1 LVTLNQIKTIV
12 GDGTAESGGDG
23 GPAVS
28 AIIAYPK
35 GVWGDSLGNL
45 YLSDTAGNR
54 IRKVTKS
61 SSIISLVAGNPGIM
75 GNFGGDGGQA
85 TSAELNGPNQLFV
98 DTATNRL
105 YFADETNNCVRVV
118 NLNSGIITRYGGVC
132 GPDSGDSVN
141 GAMATSAKMNLPSGL
156 AIFSNMYV
164 SMGDACTIKQ
174 ITFAGGQIYN
184 FAGTYQS
191 ASFGGDGLAAST
203 FTGLSSPQQL
213 YMDTVR
219 GRLYITDMMN
229 NVIRMVDISNG
240 AIVSTVAGSGEA
252 NSVYDTGLFY
262 F

>member
-1 LVTLNQIKTIV
+1 
-12 GDGTAESGGDG
+12 
-23 GPAVS
+23 
-28 AIIAYPK
+28 
-35 GVWGDSLGNL
+35 VWGDSLGNI
-45 YLSDTAGNR
+45 YLSDTGGNR

-61 SSIISLVAGNPGIM
+61 SGIISLIAGNPGVTV
-75 GNFGGDGGQA
+75 GFGGDGGQA
-85 TSAELNGPNQLFV
+85 TSAELNSPNQLFV

-132 GPDSGDSVN
+132 GPDSGDSVS
-141 GAMATSAKMNLPSGL
+141 GVMATSAKMNLPSGL

-174 ITFAGGQIYN
+174 ITPGGQIYN

-219 GRLYITDMMN
+219 GRLYIADMIN
-229 NVIRMVDISNG
+229 NVIRMVAISNG
-240 AIVSTVAGSGEA
+240 AIITTVAGSGEV
-252 NSVYDTGLFY
+252 NSMFTTGLFY
-262 F
+262 FQTCVFFT